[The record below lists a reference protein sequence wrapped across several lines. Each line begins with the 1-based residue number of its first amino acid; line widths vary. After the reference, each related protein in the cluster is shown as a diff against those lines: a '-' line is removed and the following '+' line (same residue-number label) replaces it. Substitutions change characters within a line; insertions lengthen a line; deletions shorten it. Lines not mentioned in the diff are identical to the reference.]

1 MVLIRAS
8 SPRAVLPLRRIVIEQ
23 RMPPALL
30 EEKIVSIEEVVELF
44 ALYFEHCSRHSPV
57 LDPEIHTPAATGS
70 RSPFLFT
77 CSKSARM
84 RKVLSSEA
92 LIQPPLAGKPVCTV
106 AARYY
111 TKRKDD
117 LYRKCLRI
125 AKRIAF
131 DVMTKGYKSTEICQ
145 GFLLLCNWNQPA
157 ERFEEERTCKY
168 LGLGESTARNVLAH
182 FSSSPRPSQTSSA
195 ALRSAWRPTSTCTAR
210 RSRSCRRM

>member
-1 MVLIRAS
+1 
-8 SPRAVLPLRRIVIEQ
+8 
-23 RMPPALL
+23 MPPALL

-92 LIQPPLAGKPVCTV
+92 LTQPLLAGETVCTV

-168 LGLGESTARNVLAH
+168 LGLGESTARNGLAH
-182 FSSSPRPSQTSSA
+182 LS
-195 ALRSAWRPTSTCTAR
+195 
-210 RSRSCRRM
+210 